1 MGVLLYVVS
10 TSRGDKFRLI
20 ILAAH
25 LQNWACSFIK
35 SIDHSRIFGHE
46 ASFGLDKS
54 FKAWYWS
61 YSRKLVDHHYFQT
74 HEYEAPGIAVFMFDN
89 ATFVSC
95 ERSYYYNDTE

>member
-1 MGVLLYVVS
+1 MKPLLVWIKALKHG
-10 TSRGDKFRLI
+10 TEFTHLI
-20 ILAAH
+20 A
-25 LQNWACSFIK
+25 K
-35 SIDHSRIFGHE
+35 
-46 ASFGLDKS
+46 
-54 FKAWYWS
+54 